1 CQMSGHVQSP
11 HGGMTCDSG
20 YFFRYPEVCNFTC
33 DRGYELTT
41 PTSSSERRCRADA
54 TWSGN
59 NAVCIGV
66 QCPALSIPANGRM
79 SCDNGSSFRFPENCS
94 FSCDPGY
101 ELQVSGN
108 NSRTCQ
114 ADGTWSGGDVT
125 CIAPDNRGTE
135 FMVGFLQNAYTGSSD
150 PELELFITS
159 ASSTPA
165 SVTVSA
171 PYVGFTRHLTVTNA
185 AVQVVKL
192 SESLALSGN
201 EKAQKGVSI
210 TSDTEIIVYGVNK
223 VYASTDGF
231 LGLPKDVLGNEYFV
245 ASYIPYQPS
254 EFGIFG
260 TEDSTNVRITLRGN
274 TVYEGVPYSPGSV
287 VRLVL
292 NKFEAVQFQGSD
304 LTGTHITSNKPV
316 TLMSG
321 VQCVNVPAGVSACDH
336 IVEQIPPVDS
346 WGRQFVTVPLAVRTR
361 GDIFRIVAA
370 RDGTIVSVT
379 GHPARLLHSGDFLE
393 LDVPSNVYQ
402 FITSSKPIMV
412 LQYNK
417 GTAADG
423 VNTDPFM
430 MYVPPIE
437 HFAADY
443 TFTTVDAVG
452 SVFDNYI
459 NVVIKT
465 AEKSGLL
472 FDGRPLP
479 SSISWVPIPG
489 TDLSAAQLHITTVG
503 THKIKHNSPLVTFS
517 VFYYGYSYYDSVG
530 FPGGTR
536 FAHISTNS

>member
-1 CQMSGHVQSP
+1 
-11 HGGMTCDSG
+11 
-20 YFFRYPEVCNFTC
+20 
-33 DRGYELTT
+33 
-41 PTSSSERRCRADA
+41 
-54 TWSGN
+54 
-59 NAVCIGV
+59 
-66 QCPALSIPANGRM
+66 
-79 SCDNGSSFRFPENCS
+79 
-94 FSCDPGY
+94 
-101 ELQVSGN
+101 
-108 NSRTCQ
+108 
-114 ADGTWSGGDVT
+114 
-125 CIAPDNRGTE
+125 
-135 FMVGFLQNAYTGSSD
+135 MVGFLQNAYTGSPD
-150 PELELFITS
+150 PDLELFITS

-171 PYVGFTRHLTVTNA
+171 PGVGFTRRLTVTDA
-185 AVQVVKL
+185 AVQVVSL
-192 SESLALSGN
+192 PQSLALSGN

-210 TSDTEIIVYGVNK
+210 TSDTEITVYGVNK
-223 VYASTDGF
+223 VRASTDGF
-231 LGLPKDVLGNEYFV
+231 LGLPKDVLGKEYFV
-245 ASYIPYQPS
+245 ASYTSGRPS

-260 TEDSTNVRITLRGN
+260 TEDNTDVRITLRGN
-274 TVYEGVPYSPGSV
+274 TVYEGVAYSTGSV

-304 LTGTHITSNKPV
+304 LTGTRITSNKPV

-321 VQCVNVPAGVSACDH
+321 VQCAYVPAGVYGYDH

-346 WGRQFVTVPLAVRTR
+346 WGRRFVTVPLAVRTA

-370 RDGTIVSVT
+370 RDGTTVSVT
-379 GHPARLLHSGDFLE
+379 GQGSRVIHSGDFWE

-402 FITSSKPIMV
+402 VITSSKPIMV

-443 TFTTVDAVG
+443 TFATVDAVG

-465 AEKSGLL
+465 TEKSGLRY
-472 FDGRPLP
+472 DGSPLP
-479 SSISWVPIPG
+479 SSTSWVQIPG
-489 TDLSAAQLHITTVG
+489 TDLSAARLHIFTAG

-517 VFYYGYSYYDSVG
+517 LFYYGYSYYDSVG
-530 FPGGTR
+530 FPGGMRFTQISR
-536 FAHISTNS
+536 FANL